1 MNKIH
6 FKKSGCDGFPLWEWA
21 LTVEIQHNTSALHN
35 VIRSAIRLRAPEK
48 KSWLHV
54 SYFHISFPFYVIGSN
69 KEYFEFEFE
78 FEFEFSNR
86 FRA

>member
-6 FKKSGCDGFPLWEWA
+6 FKKSGCDGFPLWELA

-48 KSWLHV
+48 KSWL
-54 SYFHISFPFYVIGSN
+54 YV
-69 KEYFEFEFE
+69 
-78 FEFEFSNR
+78 
-86 FRA
+86 